1 VKNEYIQY
9 SNVCGFEIG
18 NERMMMLNME
28 NLETNVKLGDTGMH
42 FQPDKGYTGHSK
54 LQTKMFSK

>member
-1 VKNEYIQY
+1 MNIFNIYR
-9 SNVCGFEIG
+9 FEIG

-28 NLETNVKLGDTGMH
+28 NLETNVKLGDTGMY